1 MSLDKLKFES
11 MQTDIQ
17 NELLKL
23 KEEEV
28 RLVLFK

>member
-11 MQTDIQ
+11 MQRDIQ